1 MVLGVSVRLL
11 LPFFMSG
18 GRACVVAVVF
28 VWGVAIAV
36 LRGE

>member
-1 MVLGVSVRLL
+1 MMVLGVSVRLL

-18 GRACVVAVVF
+18 GGACVVAVL